1 MITDKSKSG
10 TQPNDRRS
18 GGENASGHDE
28 NETVEPKQSSANSS
42 GSNDGRKNEVTDN
55 LNDCYVAVKDS
66 ILGLLALKDRA
77 GSKQANRKQGL

>member
-18 GGENASGHDE
+18 GGENASGHE
-28 NETVEPKQSSANSS
+28 GNETLEPKQSSASSS

-55 LNDCYVAVKDS
+55 LNDSSETGESKNTLSMIINYR
-66 ILGLLALKDRA
+66 GLA
-77 GSKQANRKQGL
+77 